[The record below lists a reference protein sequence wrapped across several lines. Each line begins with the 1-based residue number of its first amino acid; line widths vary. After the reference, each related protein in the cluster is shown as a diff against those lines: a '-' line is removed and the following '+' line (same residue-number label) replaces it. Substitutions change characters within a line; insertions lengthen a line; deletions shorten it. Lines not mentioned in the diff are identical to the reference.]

1 MKRIGAWVLVLGLV
15 ATLGGY
21 AQSPLPPVNA
31 PESPAATHGGH
42 GHHGARLRRMLAQLN
57 LTDDQRGQIRQ
68 ILQNGQGQNRKVT
81 MRQIR
86 AVLTPEQR
94 QQWRALRQQQRALRR
109 GQGAPQPN
117 PQPQAPG
124 QNT

>member
-1 MKRIGAWVLVLGLV
+1 
-15 ATLGGY
+15 
-21 AQSPLPPVNA
+21 
-31 PESPAATHGGH
+31 
-42 GHHGARLRRMLAQLN
+42 MLAQLN